1 VATTEKDMARLGS
14 QVPPDLAERLI
25 MVPVTLTVEEG
36 DAALD
41 ALLTRLSG

>member
-1 VATTEKDMARLGS
+1 MARLGS